1 MTCKFQIRATTRRV
15 KNGEFDL
22 WAGFG
27 EPEET
32 KKNGEVGDKKND
44 IRVVLLNEEQKK
56 AAPF

>member
-1 MTCKFQIRATTRRV
+1 M

-32 KKNGEVGDKKND
+32 KENDEVGEKKND

-56 AAPF
+56 ATPFLIDKMAEIKNSGM

>member
-1 MTCKFQIRATTRRV
+1 M

-32 KKNGEVGDKKND
+32 NENDEVGEKKND

-56 AAPF
+56 ATPFLIVKMTEIKNSGM